1 MEPSLRVLTLTLSLF
16 FYLLSSTASPSPS
29 SAPSDFIKRSCG
41 STRYPTLCVQSL
53 SPYAPA
59 IRDNPKHLAQAALA
73 VSIKRARSA
82 HAFVTRLS
90 RAKGVRSREAGAVRD
105 CVENMSDTVD
115 RLTSSYRELGHAGRP
130 ESAEFPWHISNVQT
144 WVSAALTDESTC
156 MDGFDGSPVEG
167 RLRNSVRAR
176 IENAMQVT
184 SNALALINHV
194 APKDMQ
200 P

>member
-1 MEPSLRVLTLTLSLF
+1 MEPSSRLPIFLLLLLF
-16 FYLLSSTASPSPS
+16 PILSSAAST
-29 SAPSDFIKRSCG
+29 PSDFIKRSCG
-41 STRYPTLCVQSL
+41 ATRYPSLCVHCL
-53 SPYAPA
+53 SAYSPT
-59 IRDNPKHLAQAALA
+59 IRHNPKHLAQVALA

-115 RLTSSYRELGHAGRP
+115 RLARSYRELSHSGRP
-130 ESAEFPWHISNVQT
+130 GSPEFSWHMGNVQT

-156 MDGFDGSPVEG
+156 VDGFAGSPVKG
-167 RLRNSVRAR
+167 TVRNSVRAR
-176 IENAMQVT
+176 IVYAAQVT
-184 SNALALINHV
+184 SNALALINKV
-194 APKDMQ
+194 APADMQ